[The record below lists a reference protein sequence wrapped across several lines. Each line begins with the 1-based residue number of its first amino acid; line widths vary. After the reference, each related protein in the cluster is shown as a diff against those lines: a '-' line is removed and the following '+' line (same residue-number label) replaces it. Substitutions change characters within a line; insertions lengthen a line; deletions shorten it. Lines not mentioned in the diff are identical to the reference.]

1 MPGMAEVLFSSI
13 WQASKKRFDED
24 AAWCSGTGTHY
35 IKLFFFSVS
44 FSLSLWFFDSLFMAW
59 LLWWDLLGE
68 ISQRKL
74 PMPLRIL
81 RLVRS
86 SQLWICKLAANL
98 QDPHGSPDQRGEG
111 AVGCVKVSAQII
123 LQTSGQIF
131 APAAVKNAPLELAAM
146 FVLACIRVLHS
157 ASVFLPPSS

>member
-1 MPGMAEVLFSSI
+1 
-13 WQASKKRFDED
+13 
-24 AAWCSGTGTHY
+24 
-35 IKLFFFSVS
+35 
-44 FSLSLWFFDSLFMAW
+44 
-59 LLWWDLLGE
+59 
-68 ISQRKL
+68 
-74 PMPLRIL
+74 MPLRIL

-98 QDPHGSPDQRGEG
+98 QDPHGSPDQRAGEG
-111 AVGCVKVSAQII
+111 AVVCVKVSAQIT